1 MERVVITGGT
11 GGLGTAI
18 ASVLGD
24 HGWATD
30 ALGRK
35 DLDMKDPHAIACF
48 FDEKPVD
55 LLICAA
61 GITGDAVLA
70 RQNPDTWDEVMD
82 VNFGG
87 AEKCARAAASGMIS
101 RGRGHI
107 IFLSS
112 YSALHPPVGQS
123 AYATSKAALLGLTA
137 DLATRYGP
145 SGLRVNAVLPG
156 FLETPMTAGIEGE
169 RRQEILGGH
178 RLGRFNTPGAVAA
191 FIRFLHEELPHTS
204 GQIFQL
210 DSRRSA
216 FL

>member
-156 FLETPMTAGIEGE
+156 
-169 RRQEILGGH
+169 GH